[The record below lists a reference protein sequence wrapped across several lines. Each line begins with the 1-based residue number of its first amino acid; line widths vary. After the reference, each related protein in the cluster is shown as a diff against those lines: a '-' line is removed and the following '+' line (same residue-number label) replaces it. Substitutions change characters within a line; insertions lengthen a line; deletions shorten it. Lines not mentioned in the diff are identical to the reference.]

1 MWCDKDSVWHSVEVP
16 LTITT
21 YALSMPPSLPK
32 SFSLCGRKVGEYA
45 LLPYL
50 RGIVSYGGIGD
61 PVAGDSTGWYF
72 APIGDKI

>member
-1 MWCDKDSVWHSVEVP
+1 MWHSVEVP

-21 YALSMPPSLPK
+21 HAITSSSSLPK

-72 APIGDKI
+72 APIDDKI

>member
-1 MWCDKDSVWHSVEVP
+1 MP

-21 YALSMPPSLPK
+21 YETSITSLPK

-61 PVAGDSTGWYF
+61 PIAGDSTGWYF
-72 APIGDKI
+72 APIDDKIITDEFFTIVPLNN